1 MASPNHGAKVLF
13 CFFQEAKQWSISNVF
28 QMYAVAGDKHSFIP
42 FHSWQRKPKGVT
54 VLSSYNKNIP
64 QVMDVSKASVNKG
77 RF

>member
-1 MASPNHGAKVLF
+1 MASPNHGARVLF

-28 QMYAVAGDKHSFIP
+28 QMYAVAGDTHSFIP
-42 FHSWQRKPKGVT
+42 FHSWQRKPKGVK